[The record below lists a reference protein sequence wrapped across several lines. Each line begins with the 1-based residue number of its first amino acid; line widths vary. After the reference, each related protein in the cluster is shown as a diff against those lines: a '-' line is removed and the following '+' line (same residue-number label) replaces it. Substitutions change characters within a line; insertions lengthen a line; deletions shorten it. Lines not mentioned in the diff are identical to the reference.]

1 MDNYDKIQISR
12 NNTTFSPVNKI
23 LSVTISMKS
32 VIEQQ
37 LRDWLSFNALRMQF
51 YVLLVFKPGHNLR
64 LPNPLSKKKRILRKE
79 FFWDL

>member
-12 NNTTFSPVNKI
+12 NNTTLSPANKI

-51 YVLLVFKPGHNLR
+51 
-64 LPNPLSKKKRILRKE
+64 
-79 FFWDL
+79 